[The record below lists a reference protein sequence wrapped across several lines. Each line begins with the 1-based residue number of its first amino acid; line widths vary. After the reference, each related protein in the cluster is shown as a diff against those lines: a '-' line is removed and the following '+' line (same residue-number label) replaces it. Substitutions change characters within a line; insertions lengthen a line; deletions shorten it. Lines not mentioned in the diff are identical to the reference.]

1 MKIDIIR
8 KVPEDMDCLIIF
20 QDENGHLESVELLP
34 PELAKLIQAYIKKED
49 FQFAYASLAN
59 FTVIN
64 GTHRQNI
71 ILLGGGNK
79 NDLNTNKVRQ
89 LLGSAIRLAG
99 KLKAKHIFLFQ
110 GFNCP
115 ISEVAFGHVLAES
128 ALIVSYQFNK
138 YFSKGKDESE
148 IEALHYMFL
157 SKNTRHLNRGIVEG
171 RIYAETTNYARNL
184 VNEPANVITPET
196 LAETAKQAALQYGF
210 SIDVHSLDKLKRIK
224 MDAFLAV
231 GRGSVHEPKLIIMRH
246 LGNPDHHQ
254 DTIALIGKGITFDS
268 GGYCIKSAQGM
279 VNMKDDMGGAAAVL
293 GAMSAIASMKL
304 KVNVVGIIAACENM
318 ISGDAYRAGDVI
330 TSMSGKIIEVVNTDA
345 EGRLTLCDAIHY
357 AIEKEHADRIIDIAT
372 LTGAA
377 VSALGNRYAAVVTN
391 NESWLKQLKNAAAFT
406 GENIWQLPACEEYK
420 ELLKSEIADLKNSG
434 GPFAG
439 AITAA
444 LFLKEFVQ
452 DKPWLHIDIAGTAF
466 VDRET
471 GIFPYGATGS
481 GVRLL
486 TTLLKYME

>member
-20 QDENGHLESVELLP
+20 QDENGRLDSVELLP

-49 FQFAYASLAN
+49 YQFAYASLAN

-64 GTHRQNI
+64 GTQRQNI

-79 NDLNTNKVRQ
+79 NELNTNKVRQ

-99 KLKAKHIFLFQ
+99 KLKAKQIFLFQ

-128 ALIVSYQFNK
+128 ALIVSYRFNK
-138 YFSKGKDESE
+138 YLSKGKDDSE

-268 GGYCIKSAQGM
+268 GGYCIKSAQECP
-279 VNMKDDMGGAAAVL
+279 
-293 GAMSAIASMKL
+293 I
-304 KVNVVGIIAACENM
+304 
-318 ISGDAYRAGDVI
+318 
-330 TSMSGKIIEVVNTDA
+330 
-345 EGRLTLCDAIHY
+345 
-357 AIEKEHADRIIDIAT
+357 
-372 LTGAA
+372 
-377 VSALGNRYAAVVTN
+377 
-391 NESWLKQLKNAAAFT
+391 
-406 GENIWQLPACEEYK
+406 
-420 ELLKSEIADLKNSG
+420 
-434 GPFAG
+434 
-439 AITAA
+439 
-444 LFLKEFVQ
+444 
-452 DKPWLHIDIAGTAF
+452 
-466 VDRET
+466 
-471 GIFPYGATGS
+471 
-481 GVRLL
+481 
-486 TTLLKYME
+486 